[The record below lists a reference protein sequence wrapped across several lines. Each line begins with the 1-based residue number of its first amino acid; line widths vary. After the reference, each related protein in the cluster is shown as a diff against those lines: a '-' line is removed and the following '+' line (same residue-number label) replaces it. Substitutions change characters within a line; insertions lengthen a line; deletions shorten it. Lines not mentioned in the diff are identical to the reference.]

1 MSEISRWISESYTPI
16 ILDAHEDISYN
27 AFCFNRD
34 YRLSTK
40 RIRELEVGTVYP
52 SQNGNAVLSLPDGLR
67 GRVAVSCA
75 TIFTAP
81 DMGNPYASYAR
92 VMYQSASQA
101 ETLGFDQITY
111 YENLIAV
118 EPRLRLIKTNAD
130 LDEVLATWGDDR
142 PSSERVL
149 GWILLMENGDPIV
162 TPRDFGRWHER
173 GLRVV
178 GPAWV
183 ASRYSGGTGMPG
195 GLTPLGFDLLREM
208 MAYHAVLDVSH
219 MAEQAFYDAVNF
231 YEGSIIAS
239 HSNPRYFCDT
249 DRHLSDD
256 MIRLLAQHDGVMGVV
271 LFNLF
276 LDGNW
281 QYSDGKNAIS
291 ISRVVEVIDY
301 ICQLTGSSAH
311 VGIGGD
317 FDGGFGVESIPAEM
331 DNVGDLWLIKGALE
345 ARGYS
350 EADIHAILN
359 GNMLRK
365 LRQAL

>member
-1 MSEISRWISESYTPI
+1 MSEINRWTSESFTPI
-16 ILDAHEDISYN
+16 VLDAHEDIGYN

-34 YRLSTK
+34 YRLTTA
-40 RIRELEVGTVYP
+40 RTRELEIGTRYP
-52 SQNGNAVLSLPDGLR
+52 SLNGNAVLSLPDGLR
-67 GRVAVSCA
+67 GRVAVACA

-81 DMGNPYASYAR
+81 DTSSLS
-92 VMYQSASQA
+92 SAYTRIIYKTAGQA
-101 ETLGFDQITY
+101 EIIGFDQITY
-111 YENLIAV
+111 YDNLIAV

-130 LDEVLATWGDDR
+130 LDAVLATWGDDR
-142 PSSERVL
+142 PISDRQQ

-162 TPRDFGRWHER
+162 MPRDFGRWHER

-183 ASRYSGGTGMPG
+183 ASQYSGGTGMPG

-208 MAYHAVLDVSH
+208 MAHRAVLDVSH

-231 YEGSIIAS
+231 YDGSIIAS
-239 HSNPRYFCDT
+239 HSNPRAFCNT

-256 MIRLLAQHDGVMGVV
+256 MIRLLAQRDGVMGVV

-281 QYSDGKNAIS
+281 QYSHGKNAIG
-291 ISRVVEVIDY
+291 ISRVIDVIDY
-301 ICQLTGSSAH
+301 ICQLIGSSAH

-317 FDGGFGVESIPAEM
+317 FDGGFGVESIPAEV

-350 EADIHAILN
+350 ESDVMAILG